1 MRGVPINATACH
13 TAAAASNKLA
23 RASQSRGSRCGSQT
37 HGEACLDVVTEKD
50 VRKALRKVKDP
61 ELNLDIVVLGL
72 VYDLDIADT
81 HVNARISLTSPFCPA
96 ANQIIDDTKAAIEGV
111 EGIETANV
119 ELTFDPPWTPE
130 RIDPLIRATLGI

>member
-1 MRGVPINATACH
+1 
-13 TAAAASNKLA
+13 
-23 RASQSRGSRCGSQT
+23 
-37 HGEACLDVVTEKD
+37 VVTEKD

-72 VYDLDIADT
+72 IYDLDIADN
-81 HVNARISLTSPFCPA
+81 HVNAKISLTSPFCPA
-96 ANQIIDDTKAAIEGV
+96 ASQIIDDAKAAIEGV
-111 EGIETANV
+111 EGIDTANV

>member
-1 MRGVPINATACH
+1 M
-13 TAAAASNKLA
+13 
-23 RASQSRGSRCGSQT
+23 
-37 HGEACLDVVTEKD
+37 DTEKD
-50 VRKALRKVKDP
+50 IRKALRKVKDP

-72 VYDLDIADT
+72 IYDIDIAEQ

-96 ANQIIDDTKAAIEGV
+96 ASQIIDDAKAAIEGV

>member
-1 MRGVPINATACH
+1 MA
-13 TAAAASNKLA
+13 
-23 RASQSRGSRCGSQT
+23 
-37 HGEACLDVVTEKD
+37 TEKEI
-50 VRKALRKVKDP
+50 RKALRKVKDP

-72 VYDLDIADT
+72 VYDLDIEDT

-96 ANQIIDDTKAAIEGV
+96 ANQIIDDAKAAIEGV
-111 EGIETANV
+111 EGIESANV

>member
-1 MRGVPINATACH
+1 MA
-13 TAAAASNKLA
+13 
-23 RASQSRGSRCGSQT
+23 
-37 HGEACLDVVTEKD
+37 VTEKE

-72 VYDLDIADT
+72 IYDLDIADT
-81 HVNARISLTSPFCPA
+81 HVNAKISLTSPFCPA
-96 ANQIIDDTKAAIEGV
+96 ASQIVDDTKAAIEGV
-111 EGIETANV
+111 EGIESANV

>member
-1 MRGVPINATACH
+1 MA
-13 TAAAASNKLA
+13 
-23 RASQSRGSRCGSQT
+23 
-37 HGEACLDVVTEKD
+37 TEKEI
-50 VRKALRKVKDP
+50 RKALRKVKDP

-72 VYDLDIADT
+72 VYDLDVADT

-96 ANQIIDDTKAAIEGV
+96 ANQILDDAKAAIEGV

-119 ELTFDPPWTPE
+119 ELTFDPPWSPE

>member
-1 MRGVPINATACH
+1 M
-13 TAAAASNKLA
+13 
-23 RASQSRGSRCGSQT
+23 
-37 HGEACLDVVTEKD
+37 VTEKD

-72 VYDLDIADT
+72 IYDIDIADS

-96 ANQIIDDTKAAIEGV
+96 ANQIIDDAKAAIEGV